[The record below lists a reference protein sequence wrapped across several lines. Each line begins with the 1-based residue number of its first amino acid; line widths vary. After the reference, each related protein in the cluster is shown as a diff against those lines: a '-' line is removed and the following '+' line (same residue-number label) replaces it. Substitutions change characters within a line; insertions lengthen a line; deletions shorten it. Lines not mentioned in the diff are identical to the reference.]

1 MKHKKLAWSI
11 TPGSTF
17 TVALDDLPLTAV
29 SVEAA
34 IQAMM
39 NAQPL
44 ALGTATK
51 SEFGIIL
58 HRLEAREGRCFWLN
72 KKTANTVPS
81 LENLPI
87 SAVYDKI

>member
-17 TVALDDLPLTAV
+17 AVALDDLPLTAV

-39 NAQPL
+39 TVQPI
-44 ALGTATK
+44 ALGTAAK
-51 SEFGIIL
+51 SEFDIVL
-58 HRLEAREGRCFWLN
+58 RRFEAREGRCFWVN
-72 KKTANTVPS
+72 KNPANSGLKKHVS
-81 LENLPI
+81 
-87 SAVYDKI
+87 